1 MPSPP
6 KPPSTRPLKPA
17 KEAPA
22 AKSPSAKKKSSS
34 VRVSAACEA
43 CKKRKTKCSG
53 GPSPCQL
60 CETLGTDCVI
70 DLSLDMR
77 RKAAFQRT
85 IDESRNY
92 QDALNTLLDA
102 IREGPSHRLEALFD
116 YVRSGATN
124 QEITVAVQ
132 HQLIHAGDEDGD
144 ETMSSQADGVDSV
157 LEDIKPG
164 KSPADMSS
172 FGSDSGRG
180 RPADPGPI
188 PISTLLS
195 SLKNCSESQGEAILR
210 QFLAVKAGGKASLP
224 SHLADGKSP
233 GEVTGAGS
241 CTYDRKV
248 VVQNRVHGYSVPH
261 LHSWR
266 GRVLESHTASLGE
279 SDADP
284 FPSFRFTTCTRDD
297 TATDDGQF
305 THFEP
310 PSRRFSEGGPPPH
323 SDHSQALHSDSP
335 SPATG
340 LSRQSSRYP
349 MLNTDISLSAL
360 TVASSPATP
369 YLELVTNFPS
379 GQVRQNEWD
388 LCVAQED
395 HVTRLRIPRHLI
407 LPLVV
412 PDDSPMS
419 RTYTDYLFGARRMLE
434 SGVPASDVLGH
445 SDRVAVDLFFR
456 PRRAN
461 DKFDC
466 ASWACEVSRSYDTDV
481 FVRLATACLLTH
493 MMRWHLVPTQ
503 ENYQRIPDMM
513 KPTPTQCMIPHIGA
527 IETIPLPPV
536 RDAAINK
543 LRDWLTPLIEAEWSV
558 NWPHSVE
565 MAVERDSLTGATVLT
580 QRFHEHVTRY
590 DNWSVAGR
598 FLLSFPEVAGQI
610 RLHEDG

>member
-17 KEAPA
+17 KEASA
-22 AKSPSAKKKSSS
+22 VKSPSAKKKSSS
-34 VRVSAACEA
+34 ARVSAACEA

-60 CETLGTDCVI
+60 CETLGTDCII

-92 QDALNTLLDA
+92 QEALNTLLDA
-102 IREGPSHRLEALFD
+102 IREGPSPRLEALFD

-132 HQLIHAGDEDGD
+132 HQLSRPSDEDGD
-144 ETMSSQADGVDSV
+144 GTMLSQADGVDSV
-157 LEDIKPG
+157 LEDTKPG

-172 FGSDSGRG
+172 FGSDAGRG
-180 RPADPGPI
+180 RPAEPGLMPV
-188 PISTLLS
+188 STLLF
-195 SLKNCSESQGEAILR
+195 SLKNCSEAQGEALLR
-210 QFLAVKAGGKASLP
+210 QFVAFKAGGKASLP
-224 SHLADGKSP
+224 SPLADGKSSGDATGP
-233 GEVTGAGS
+233 GTS
-241 CTYDRKV
+241 PP
-248 VVQNRVHGYSVPH
+248 SVAERATWHPVLHIRSQSSRAEPH
-261 LHSWR
+261 
-266 GRVLESHTASLGE
+266 
-279 SDADP
+279 P
-284 FPSFRFTTCTRDD
+284 
-297 TATDDGQF
+297 QF

-310 PSRRFSEGGPPPH
+310 PSRRFSEGGPSH
-323 SDHSQALHSDSP
+323 IDHSQTLHSDSP
-335 SPATG
+335 SPATAS
-340 LSRQSSRYP
+340 SRQSSRYP

-369 YLELVTNFPS
+369 YFELVTNFPS

-461 DKFDC
+461 DKLDC

-536 RDAAINK
+536 RDAATNK

-565 MAVERDSLTGATVLT
+565 MAVERDSSTGGTVLT
-580 QRFHEHVTRY
+580 QRFHDHVTRY

-598 FLLSFPEVAGQI
+598 FLSAFPEVAGQI

>member
-60 CETLGTDCVI
+60 CETLGTDCII

-102 IREGPSHRLEALFD
+102 IREGPSQRLEALFD

-180 RPADPGPI
+180 RPAYPGPI

-210 QFLAVKAGGKASLP
+210 QFLAFKAGGKPSLP
-224 SHLADGKSP
+224 SQLADGRSP
-233 GEVTGAGS
+233 GEVTGAG
-241 CTYDRKV
+241 
-248 VVQNRVHGYSVPH
+248 
-261 LHSWR
+261 
-266 GRVLESHTASLGE
+266 
-279 SDADP
+279 
-284 FPSFRFTTCTRDD
+284 
-297 TATDDGQF
+297 F

-310 PSRRFSEGGPPPH
+310 PSRRFSEGGPPP

-369 YLELVTNFPS
+369 YLELVTNFPT

-598 FLLSFPEVAGQI
+598 FLIAFPEVAGQI